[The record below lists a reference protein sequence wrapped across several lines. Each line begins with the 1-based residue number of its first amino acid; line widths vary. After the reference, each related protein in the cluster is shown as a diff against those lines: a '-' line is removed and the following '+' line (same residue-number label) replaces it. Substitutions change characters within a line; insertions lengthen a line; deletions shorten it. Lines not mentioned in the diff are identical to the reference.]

1 MGLMAGPALAART
14 ETGEIREISTDFT
27 AHFTAWMAGEQR
39 RVFGLCQRLL
49 GDADE
54 ADSATQ
60 DVFLKAYKALCKEAL
75 RKEDARVLDDPAR
88 WVTRIAVNT
97 CLDRLRSQ
105 RWRFWRRRPSQQDE
119 QMILRLASS
128 DRPEAEDSYFAVQ
141 IRARLEA
148 ALEKLS
154 PRQRAA
160 FTLRHYEDLSLEEI
174 GKLLDLD
181 IGTVK
186 AHMHRAVVKLRHELR
201 DLYGGRR

>member
-1 MGLMAGPALAART
+1 
-14 ETGEIREISTDFT
+14 
-27 AHFTAWMAGEQR
+27 MAGEQR

-49 GDADE
+49 RDLDE

-60 DVFLKAYKALCKEAL
+60 DVFLKAYTALCKDNA
-75 RKEDARVLDDPAR
+75 KVLDDPAR

-119 QMILRLASS
+119 QMILRLACS

-174 GKLLDLD
+174 GRLLDLD

>member
-1 MGLMAGPALAART
+1 MGLMVGPALAART
-14 ETGEIREISTDFT
+14 ETGQIRALSTDFT
-27 AHFTAWMAGEQR
+27 AHVTAWMAGEQR

-60 DVFLKAYKALCKEAL
+60 DVFLKAYTALCK
-75 RKEDARVLDDPAR
+75 DTARVLDDPAR

-128 DRPEAEDSYFAVQ
+128 ARPEAEDRYFAVQ

-154 PRQRAA
+154 PRQRAT

-174 GKLLDLD
+174 GGLLDLD

-186 AHMHRAVVKLRHELR
+186 AHMHRAVVKLRYELR